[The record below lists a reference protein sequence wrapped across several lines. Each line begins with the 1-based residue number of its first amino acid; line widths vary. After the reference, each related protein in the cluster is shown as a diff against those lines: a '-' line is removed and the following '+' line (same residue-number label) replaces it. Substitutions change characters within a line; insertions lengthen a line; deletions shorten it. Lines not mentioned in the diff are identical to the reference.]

1 LNCWVWAGCFQS
13 DALGGWDR
21 QNIICAPHPLMVAA
35 VFPAGRRSYLQVRF
49 RPACLESEIA
59 MAKKKSMARE
69 YVWLQCTETG
79 DLNYRTEINVKGGI
93 AEKLKEGFM
102 KYSPRLRRHSKHK
115 IKRK

>member
-1 LNCWVWAGCFQS
+1 LVAGSRACV
-13 DALGGWDR
+13 GWDR
-21 QNIICAPHPLMVAA
+21 PHISGTPSSFDDGVGLSRRFA
-35 VFPAGRRSYLQVRF
+35 FLSQGRLRL
-49 RPACLESEIA
+49 ACLESEID